1 MQSGLLS
8 LPRCRERPATT
19 EHPPK
24 PVDNKY
30 ACVLFHICCINS
42 LCSNIFFSGSNMYR
56 TNAPEIQPLGLGFLL
71 LRHQYYLSLCCCRE
85 NPAAMIHP
93 QTPPTCIY
101 RIKFSFQHV
110 FIYIYIGRLGF
121 QDVADRYSCDLVT
134 RAWAKHICKPVS
146 YTHLT
151 LPTIYSV

>member
-110 FIYIYIGRLGF
+110 FIYIYILG
-121 QDVADRYSCDLVT
+121 DWVSKMLRIDTLV
-134 RAWAKHICKPVS
+134 I
-146 YTHLT
+146 
-151 LPTIYSV
+151 